1 MNNNKIGKFISNLR
15 KEKRLTQAELGEKLY
30 VTDKAVSKWERGL
43 SLPDITILNNLAD
56 ILDTSVEEILKGEKN
71 EELDIEKQIEKI
83 TNEIKKN
90 QQTKIK
96 KLIILIITSIM
107 LSIYLI
113 YRNTYFGY
121 NIKELSY
128 SPYITSDLQKAEK
141 RNVSL
146 GVSKQSFMIKNRD
159 RSYSYKNLRSPIV
172 IENEIKDYL
181 KNLTY
186 LICNDKLYYYN
197 EEDNF
202 SIIEYSVKNNILY
215 TTVSYQIVD
224 NDYCSYAPYQNN
236 KK

>member
-15 KEKRLTQAELGEKLY
+15 KEKGLTQAELGEKLY

-71 EELDIEKQIEKI
+71 EELDIQKEIKKI
-83 TNEIKKN
+83 TNEIKINQKN
-90 QQTKIK
+90 KIK
-96 KLIILIITSIM
+96 KLIIIIIISIM

-113 YRNTYFGY
+113 YKNTYLGY

-128 SPYITSDLQKAEK
+128 SPYITSDLQKADIRK
-141 RNVSL
+141 VSL
-146 GVSKQSFMIKNRD
+146 GISKQSFMIKNLD
-159 RSYSYKNLRSPIV
+159 RSYSYKNLRSPVV

-181 KNLTY
+181 KKLKY
-186 LICNDKLYYYN
+186 LICNDTLYYYN

-202 SIIEYSVKNNILY
+202 SIIEYSVKNNIFY

-224 NDYCSYAPYQNN
+224 NDYCNYEPYKNN
-236 KK
+236 